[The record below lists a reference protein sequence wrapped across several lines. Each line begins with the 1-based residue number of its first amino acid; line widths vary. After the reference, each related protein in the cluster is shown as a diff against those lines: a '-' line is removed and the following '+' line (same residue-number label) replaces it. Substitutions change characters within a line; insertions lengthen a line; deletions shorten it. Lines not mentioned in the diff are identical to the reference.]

1 MLILSRQ
8 RSESVI
14 VSIPPST
21 TTTQV
26 AVMVTDIRGD
36 KVRLGF
42 TMPDCVTVHR
52 QEVQEAIDRDLRQ
65 GPTYRGV
72 EMDPT

>member
-1 MLILSRQ
+1 MLILSRRQ
-8 RSESVI
+8 SESVI
-14 VSIPPST
+14 ISIPPST

-36 KVRLGF
+36 KVRIGF

-52 QEVQEAIDRDLRQ
+52 QEVQEAIDRDFRH
-65 GPTYRGV
+65 GPNYRGV
-72 EMDPT
+72 EADPT